1 MKKSFLA
8 VLAVAALY
16 VPWAAQAEESYVKVG
31 VGQGQYKVPGDSERK
46 TAFSLAFG
54 QSLSENWGYELGY
67 INFGKLSGNETEDG
81 IETRASV
88 RTESLYAA
96 AVGTLPLNESF
107 SLFGKLG
114 VAVNYSK
121 TNSVTTV
128 PGPTPG
134 APAQVLRASD
144 SETKAKPMIG
154 VGAAY
159 NFSKQIAVTAEY
171 QYFGKVS
178 GDVKIDSW
186 TVGLKYGF

>member
-96 AVGTLPLNESF
+96 AVGTMPLNESF

-114 VAVNYSK
+114 VVVNYSK
-121 TNSVTTV
+121 ANSVSTV

-134 APAQVLRASD
+134 APAQVLRESD

-178 GDVKIDSW
+178 GDMKIDSW

>member
-31 VGQGQYKVPGDSERK
+31 VGQGQYKIPGDSERK

-67 INFGKLSGNETEDG
+67 INFGKVSANGTEAGLDVR
-81 IETRASV
+81 TQA

-96 AVGTLPLNESF
+96 AVGTLPLSESF

-114 VAVNYSK
+114 IAVNYTK
-121 TNSVTTV
+121 FNSVIAV
-128 PGPTPG
+128 PNPIPG
-134 APAQVLRASD
+134 GPAQALRASE

-171 QYFGKVS
+171 QYFGKVYS
-178 GDVKIDSW
+178 DLKVDAW

>member
-1 MKKSFLA
+1 MKKSFFA

-16 VPWAAQAEESYVKVG
+16 APWAVQAEESYVKVG

-67 INFGKLSGNETEDG
+67 INFGKVSGNENMVG
-81 IETRASV
+81 IDTRVSA

-114 VAVNYSK
+114 IAVNHSK
-121 TNSVTTV
+121 MNITGTI

-134 APAQVLRASD
+134 APAQVLRITE

-178 GDVKIDSW
+178 EDLKVDSW